1 MIYKT
6 LNVTLDYKELNL
18 DNGEQHP
25 TLDLYLPDNFPEI
38 DSDRK
43 RPTVIICPGG
53 GYRYTSRREAEPV
66 ALKFVTEDFNAVVLN
81 YSCAPAR
88 FPASLCEVA
97 WAVKTVKQNAIDW
110 NVDAENIF
118 VCGFSAGGHLAAS
131 FGTLWDS
138 KIIKNAFPCQDL
150 SIKGMILC
158 YPVITS
164 GEKAHCGSFTNLLG
178 ENATSKALAQVSL
191 EKQVSPTTPPAFIW
205 HTFEDATVPVENS
218 LLFASA
224 LRAKN
229 VPFELHI
236 FPFGPHGLSLCT
248 DTVYGPDKIPS
259 RAEENKIWI
268 DLAIAWI
275 KKF

>member
-1 MIYKT
+1 MICKT
-6 LNVTLDYKELNL
+6 LNVTLDYNELNL
-18 DNGEQHP
+18 DNSEQQA
-25 TLDLYLPDNFPEI
+25 TLDLYLPDNFTEI
-38 DSDRK
+38 DTVRK

-53 GYRYTSRREAEPV
+53 GYRFTSRREAEPV
-66 ALKFVTEDFNAVVLN
+66 ALKFVAEDFNAAVLN

-88 FPASLCEVA
+88 FPCALCELA
-97 WAVKTVKQNAIDW
+97 WTVKNLKENALEW
-110 NVDAENIF
+110 NVDTDKIF
-118 VCGFSAGGHLAAS
+118 VCGFSAGGHLSAS

-164 GEKAHCGSFTNLLG
+164 GEKAHRGSFNNLLG
-178 ENATSKALAQVSL
+178 ENATDEALAQVSL
-191 EKQVSPTTPPAFIW
+191 EKQVSPTTPPTFIW

-224 LRAKN
+224 LKSKN

-236 FPFGPHGLSLCT
+236 FPFGTHGLSLCT
-248 DTVYGPDKIPS
+248 DTVYSPGRKPEHSD
-259 RAEENKIWI
+259 ENKIWF
-268 DLAIAWI
+268 DLAIDWI
-275 KKF
+275 KKL